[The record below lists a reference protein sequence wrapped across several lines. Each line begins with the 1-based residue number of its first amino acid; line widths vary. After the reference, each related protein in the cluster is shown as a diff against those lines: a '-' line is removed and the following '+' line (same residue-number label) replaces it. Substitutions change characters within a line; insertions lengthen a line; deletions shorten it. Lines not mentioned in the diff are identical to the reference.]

1 VALGIHTEASKLGA
15 TVLLIIATL
24 VPGAMFVLFYS
35 VFFASS
41 LAGVPL
47 IKFSNGLSEIQ
58 RNWRSI
64 VGTVLLLA
72 VLSAMLAATSA

>member
-15 TVLLIIATL
+15 TVLLI
-24 VPGAMFVLFYS
+24 VPTAIPGIIFTLFYS

-47 IKFSNGLSEIQ
+47 IKFSNGLSAMQ
-58 RNWRSI
+58 RNFRSI
-64 VGTVLLLA
+64 VGSVLLLA
-72 VLSAMLAATSA
+72 VFCAMLAVAT